1 MTHFDNSNLLRV
13 IYRCPVCCISKF
25 RTRRTFRICDIG
37 VRKLNTAW
45 VKNIRLTID
54 KIVNTAALFLISVKV
69 KVSSVNEETGETV
82 FTEKA
87 VLTEQPCRLSF
98 QSRNSAAKDDGYS
111 TISQSVV
118 LFIAPEVEIPSG
130 SKITV
135 TQNGKT
141 TDYCRSGESAVYTSH
156 QEIALELFEDYA

>member
-1 MTHFDNSNLLRV
+1 MNM
-13 IYRCPVCCISKF
+13 
-25 RTRRTFRICDIG
+25 
-37 VRKLNTAW
+37 VREA
-45 VKNIRLTID
+45 IERLY
-54 KIVNTAALFLISVKV
+54 KGLCSVKV

-156 QEIALELFEDYA
+156 QEIAL

>member
-1 MTHFDNSNLLRV
+1 MLPYRTAV
-13 IYRCPVCCISKF
+13 IQAVCRACLKTTKQGLHVSESWCGDEYGKSGD
-25 RTRRTFRICDIG
+25 R
-37 VRKLNTAW
+37 
-45 VKNIRLTID
+45 
-54 KIVNTAALFLISVKV
+54 V
-69 KVSSVNEETGETV
+69 KVSSVNKETGETV
-82 FTEKA
+82 FTEKV

-98 QSRNSAAKDDGYS
+98 SSRNSSAKDDGYN
-111 TISQSVV
+111 TVSQSVV
-118 LFIAPEVEIPSG
+118 LFIAPEIEIPSG

>member
-1 MTHFDNSNLLRV
+1 MNM
-13 IYRCPVCCISKF
+13 
-25 RTRRTFRICDIG
+25 
-37 VRKLNTAW
+37 VREA
-45 VKNIRLTID
+45 IERLY
-54 KIVNTAALFLISVKV
+54 KGLCSVKV

-130 SKITV
+130 SKIT
-135 TQNGKT
+135 
-141 TDYCRSGESAVYTSH
+141 DYCRSGESAVYTSH

>member
-1 MTHFDNSNLLRV
+1 MNM
-13 IYRCPVCCISKF
+13 
-25 RTRRTFRICDIG
+25 
-37 VRKLNTAW
+37 VREA
-45 VKNIRLTID
+45 IERLY
-54 KIVNTAALFLISVKV
+54 KGLCSVKV

-111 TISQSVV
+111 
-118 LFIAPEVEIPSG
+118 
-130 SKITV
+130 KITV

>member
-1 MTHFDNSNLLRV
+1 MRNRRNC
-13 IYRCPVCCISKF
+13 IYRKGCFNGTALP
-25 RTRRTFRICDIG
+25 TF
-37 VRKLNTAW
+37 L
-45 VKNIRLTID
+45 
-54 KIVNTAALFLISVKV
+54 
-69 KVSSVNEETGETV
+69 
-82 FTEKA
+82 KA
-87 VLTEQPCRLSF
+87 M
-98 QSRNSAAKDDGYS
+98 NSAAKDDGYN
-111 TISQSVV
+111 TVSQSVV

>member
-1 MTHFDNSNLLRV
+1 MNM
-13 IYRCPVCCISKF
+13 
-25 RTRRTFRICDIG
+25 
-37 VRKLNTAW
+37 VREA
-45 VKNIRLTID
+45 IERLY
-54 KIVNTAALFLISVKV
+54 KGLCSVKV
-69 KVSSVNEETGETV
+69 KVSSVNEETGET
-82 FTEKA
+82 

-111 TISQSVV
+111 TVSQSVV

-156 QEIALELFEDYA
+156 KEIALELFEDYA

>member
-1 MTHFDNSNLLRV
+1 MNM
-13 IYRCPVCCISKF
+13 
-25 RTRRTFRICDIG
+25 
-37 VRKLNTAW
+37 VREA
-45 VKNIRLTID
+45 IERLY
-54 KIVNTAALFLISVKV
+54 KGLCSVKV

-87 VLTEQPCRLSF
+87 VLTEQPCRLS
-98 QSRNSAAKDDGYS
+98 AAKDDGYS
-111 TISQSVV
+111 TVSQSVV

>member
-1 MTHFDNSNLLRV
+1 MNM
-13 IYRCPVCCISKF
+13 
-25 RTRRTFRICDIG
+25 
-37 VRKLNTAW
+37 VREA
-45 VKNIRLTID
+45 IERLY
-54 KIVNTAALFLISVKV
+54 KGLCSVKV
-69 KVSSVNEETGETV
+69 KVSSVRMRKQEKLYLPK
-82 FTEKA
+82 KA

-111 TISQSVV
+111 TVSQSVV